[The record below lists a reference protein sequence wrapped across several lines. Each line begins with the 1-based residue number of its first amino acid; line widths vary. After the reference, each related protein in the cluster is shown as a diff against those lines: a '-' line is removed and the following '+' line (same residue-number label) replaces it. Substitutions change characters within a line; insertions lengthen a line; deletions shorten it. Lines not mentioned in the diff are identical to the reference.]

1 MKLYYNPLSPNV
13 RRVRLTAAVLGI
25 ELEEKLLDFSKG
37 EHKTPD
43 YLALNPNGAVPTLVD
58 GDFVLSESRSIMQY
72 LASKKPESGLLPRD
86 EAARADVT
94 RWQFWDAAHFS
105 PQLGTLAFEKLI
117 KGMIGLGEP
126 DSAKITEAL
135 SNFRRFAAVL
145 NQRLDRQT
153 IRRRQQPHAR
163 GPHARLFTDVRQTNR
178 SPARRLPQHRSLA
191 SAHHRPRRLEKN
203 RQLNDWGAFTLGPRQ
218 PNDGERAGSSFDS
231 PGCRAEPAQPSCWGC
246 PDESSW
252 RSQSS

>member
-1 MKLYYNPLSPNV
+1 MKLYLNPLSPNV

-37 EHKTPD
+37 EHKNPE

-58 GDFVLSESRSIMQY
+58 GDFVLTESRSIMQY

-105 PQLGTLAFEKLI
+105 PQMGTLAFEKII

-126 DSAKITEAL
+126 DATKIQEAL
-135 SNFRRFAAVL
+135 GNFRRFAAVL
-145 NQRLDRQT
+145 DKRLAGKQYVVGDHLT
-153 IRRRQQPHAR
+153 IAD
-163 GPHARLFTDVRQTNR
+163 LT
-178 SPARRLPQHRSLA
+178 LA
-191 SAHHRPRRLEKN
+191 SSLMYAQQVEAPLAEFPNVQAWYARITALEGWKK
-203 RQLNDWGAFTLGPRQ
+203 T
-218 PNDGERAGSSFDS
+218 SH
-231 PGCRAEPAQPSCWGC
+231 
-246 PDESSW
+246 
-252 RSQSS
+252 